1 MRIAE
6 INPLLSGFRRVG
18 CGAGGRLSAAA
29 LLAILPPVG
38 VHAAEATAP
47 ASVLGLWRS
56 QDRGGTI
63 ELYNCGPAV
72 CGRILDGPT
81 LRANPDLRDVK
92 NGDKAL
98 RTRPVKGLRVFDGF
112 TGGPT
117 QYKGGSLYDPE
128 SGWGTKTGYLT
139 LKDPNTLE
147 VKGCV
152 AFFCQSEIML
162 RIR

>member
-1 MRIAE
+1 MNRRPSLRSHPHISCRSRALVAVAIAALAALG
-6 INPLLSGFRRVG
+6 P
-18 CGAGGRLSAAA
+18 AAA
-29 LLAILPPVG
+29 
-38 VHAAEATAP
+38 AAATPA

-98 RTRPVKGLRVFDGF
+98 RTRPVKGLRIFDGF

-117 QYKGGSLYDPE
+117 RYAGGSLYDPE
-128 SGWGTKTGYLT
+128 SGWGTSNGFLT
-139 LKDPNTLE
+139 LKDADTLE

>member
-1 MRIAE
+1 MNRHPSLRSHPHISCRSRALVAVAIAALAALG
-6 INPLLSGFRRVG
+6 P
-18 CGAGGRLSAAA
+18 AAA
-29 LLAILPPVG
+29 V
-38 VHAAEATAP
+38 AAAP
-47 ASVLGLWRS
+47 AASVLGLWRS

-92 NGDKAL
+92 NGEKAL
-98 RTRPVKGLRVFDGF
+98 RTRPVKGLRIFDGF

-117 QYKGGSLYDPE
+117 RYAGGSLYDPE
-128 SGWGTKTGYLT
+128 SGWGTSNGFLT
-139 LKDPNTLE
+139 LKDADTLE